1 MELHKMRIEIVK
13 LENEIKLKTMQV
25 ERNENE
31 SLTQR
36 DLQTKEIQS
45 LIRK

>member
-1 MELHKMRIEIVK
+1 MRIEIVK